1 MAASLNRRT
10 AVPGRSE
17 RIVSA
22 GFMTVLVAVSAF
34 TAARLGYA
42 FALPDGRVFFWPP
55 GGLVLALLASS
66 KKRVWPL
73 LLAGAFAGG
82 LAADLSLGSAL
93 AFGICAAVVNCG
105 ESLLAAW
112 VLTYLL
118 GPRVTISSLRSV
130 IVLVA
135 GAAIASNSLTSALGA
150 ALMSHFFHTPFGRAW
165 TLWGV
170 GDGVWILVITPAVL
184 TWMEVAKERQHW
196 KPRRMVEA
204 ALLFAMIGASAHYM
218 LRAQHGWLVEPNAY
232 MTFPL
237 LFWAALR
244 FGPAGAATG
253 SLLVSSILIWNTS
266 QGHGF
271 FGAGVH
277 SPIEQ
282 AVQVYV
288 KVGCASLSSL
298 VPAVILRER
307 RTAERALLESQQ
319 RYQAVTDAA
328 RDAIVAF
335 DQDNVIQFANP
346 GVYRVFGYTPAEIE
360 GQSFTMLMPESLR
373 VHHRAAVRHFIETG
387 QRTPESLA
395 IERLGLRRN
404 GQVIP
409 LDVSFGVSTKDGRYT
424 FTAVM
429 RDVSERKAAEQA
441 LRESTE
447 RYRLLFEG
455 NPHPMWV
462 FDSNTL
468 SFLEVNDVAV
478 AQYGY
483 SREEFLAMRVTDI
496 RPPEE
501 VQKLLDNL
509 ARLGPAY
516 TYTGRWRHRRKD
528 GTLVDV
534 EVSAHAMKLAGLDV
548 SLVVAQNITEARA
561 LAKQVAALQKF
572 DAIGKL
578 AGGIAHDFN
587 NLLSVIMGF
596 AELALDDV
604 DPGSAVHD
612 RLERILEQ
620 TQRATR
626 LTRQLLAYARQQILE
641 RRDLSLNDVINESL
655 GLFQKAIGAH
665 VEVQTL
671 LAPGLNSVRA
681 DHSQMEQVLLN
692 LVVNARDAMPRGG
705 RLILETED
713 VAIDPEYCRM
723 HVWARPGQYV
733 RLSVSDTGTGMDA
746 QTLEQIFD
754 PFFTTKEVGKGTGL
768 GLSTVYGVINQHDG
782 FIQAYSEPGHGTT
795 LQVYLPAS
803 TASAEPIGKAPEP
816 RATGGTETILMIE
829 DHDALREIAQ
839 KTLESYGYTVLTAS
853 NGQEAV
859 QLFRANSE
867 RIDLVVSD
875 VIMPKMSGPAA
886 AAEMRALR
894 PDLRVLFTTGYSAEL
909 QLIAD
914 VSCIGTPILQKPY
927 SPKALAARVR
937 EALNQQQSTVRS

>member
-1 MAASLNRRT
+1 MT
-10 AVPGRSE
+10 A
-17 RIVSA
+17 
-22 GFMTVLVAVSAF
+22 LVAVSVF

-42 FALPDGRVFFWPP
+42 FALPDGRVLFWPP
-55 GGLVLALLASS
+55 AGLILALLASS

-73 LLAGAFAGG
+73 LLAAAFTGG
-82 LAADLSLGSAL
+82 LAADLSVGNAP
-93 AFGICAAVVNCG
+93 AFSIFAAVVNCA

-112 VLTYLL
+112 ALTYIL
-118 GPRVTISSLRSV
+118 GTRVTISSLRSV

-135 GAAIASNSLTSALGA
+135 GAAIATNSVTSALGA
-150 ALMSHFFHTPFGRAW
+150 ALLSHSFHTSFGLAW

-170 GDGVWILVITPAVL
+170 GDGVGILVITPAVL
-184 TWMEVAKERQHW
+184 TWMEAAKQPHIW
-196 KPRRMVEA
+196 KSRRTVEA
-204 ALLFAMIGASAHYM
+204 SLLFAMIAASARYM
-218 LRAQHGWLVEPNAY
+218 LGSQHGWLVEPNAY

-253 SLLVSSILIWNTS
+253 SLIVSSILIWNTS
-266 QGHGF
+266 QGHGLF
-271 FGAGVH
+271 AVGLQ

-282 AVQVYV
+282 SIQIYAY
-288 KVGCASLSSL
+288 VGCASLSSL

-319 RYQAVTDAA
+319 RYQTVTDAA

-335 DQDNVIQFANP
+335 DQDNLIQFANP
-346 GVYRVFGYTPAEIE
+346 GVYKIFGYTPAEIE

-373 VHHRAAVRHFIETG
+373 EHHRAAIRHFIETE

-395 IERLGLRRN
+395 VERLGLHRN

-409 LDVSFGVSTKDGRYT
+409 LDVSFGVSTKDNRYT

-429 RDVSERKAAEQA
+429 RDVTERKAAEQA

-462 FDSNTL
+462 YDTNTL

-483 SREEFLAMRVTDI
+483 SREEFLAMKITAI

-501 VQKLLDNL
+501 VPKLLDHL
-509 ARLGPAY
+509 TRLGPAY
-516 TYTGRWRHRRKD
+516 TYTGQWRHRRKD
-528 GTLVDV
+528 GTLMDV
-534 EVSAHAMKLAGLDV
+534 EVFAHAMKLAGADV
-548 SLVVAQNITEARA
+548 SLVVAQNVTEARA
-561 LAKQVAALQKF
+561 LTKQVAALQKF

-587 NLLSVIMGF
+587 NLLGVIMGF

-604 DPGSAVHD
+604 EPGSAVHD
-612 RLERILEQ
+612 GLERILDQ

-626 LTRQLLAYARQQILE
+626 LTRQLLAFARQQILE
-641 RRDLSLNDVINESL
+641 RRDLSLNDVIKESL
-655 GLFQKAIGAH
+655 GLFHKVIGEH

-671 LAPGLNSVRA
+671 LAPGLSSVRA

-705 RLILETED
+705 RLLVETGEVVLD
-713 VAIDPEYCRM
+713 EEFCRM
-723 HVWARPGQYV
+723 HIWAHPGQYV

-746 QTLEQIFD
+746 LTLEHIFD

-768 GLSTVYGVINQHDG
+768 GLSTVYGVIKQHDG
-782 FIQAYSEPGHGTT
+782 FIHAYSELGHGTT
-795 LQVYLPAS
+795 FRVYLPAG
-803 TASAEPIGKAPEP
+803 AARAEPIGKAPEL
-816 RATGGTETILMIE
+816 RTTGGTETILMIE

-839 KTLESYGYTVLTAS
+839 KTLEGYGYTVLTAS

-859 QLFRANSE
+859 QLFRTNGE

-875 VIMPKMSGPAA
+875 VVMPKMSGPAA

-894 PDLRVLFTTGYSAEL
+894 PNLRVLFTTGYSAEL
-909 QLIAD
+909 QLISDANR
-914 VSCIGTPILQKPY
+914 IGMPILQKPY

-937 EALNQQQSTVRS
+937 EALNQAILFT